1 MKYDLNI
8 LNDYI
13 ERGLIIKQVHPTLP
27 LSIYNYSRSCQY
39 GGQWDDITLNCRGLV
54 LDNEGNVI
62 AKPFPKFFNYEE
74 HTTEE
79 IPNEL
84 FDVYE
89 KMDGSLGICFY
100 YERELTYTERYKL
113 WFNGNYETGMEYC
126 EDIVPNFDDPYYHP
140 TPIKRG
146 EWHMATRGSFTSEQA
161 VKGKELLGKYNF
173 EKLHTDYTYL
183 FEIIYKENRIVCDYD
198 FEDIVLLGIINTKT
212 GSEVNLYSDTE
223 DIRIQNIVKNIGF
236 NIVMRYNT
244 FGEGF
249 DVLKKEISNSKEGYV
264 IRFKGGMRMK
274 IKGDEYVRLHRILT
288 NFSTTDIWELLMTKG
303 NMDEFLERVP
313 DEFDKWVKST
323 ISELKYAFFQIS
335 ERAGKLHDGF
345 RYGKYGDVY
354 PEPTKKEFAEFVM
367 KQQDILRPVMFAM
380 WDKKPYDDI
389 IWKLIRPKWSKPFKK
404 DLDN

>member
-13 ERGLIIKQVHPTLP
+13 EKGLVIKQAHPTLP
-27 LSIYNYSRSCQY
+27 LSIYNYSRTCQY
-39 GGQWDDITLNCRGLV
+39 GGLWDDITLACRGLV

-74 HTTEE
+74 HTAEE

-100 YERELTYTERYKL
+100 YDRELTYSERYKL
-113 WFNGNYETGMEYC
+113 WFNGNYETGMEYF
-126 EDIVPNFDDPYYHP
+126 EEIVPNFDDPYYHP
-140 TPIKRG
+140 TPTTKG
-146 EWHMATRGSFTSEQA
+146 EWHMATRGSFVSEQA
-161 VKGKELLGKYNF
+161 IKGKELLDKYNF
-173 EKLHTDYTYL
+173 QKLHTDYTYL

-198 FEDIVLLGIINTKT
+198 FEDVVLLGVINTKT
-212 GSEVNLYSDTE
+212 GIEVNLNSDTE
-223 DIRIQNIVKNIGF
+223 DVRIQNIIRNIGL
-236 NIVMRYNT
+236 NVVTRYNT

-249 DVLKKEISNSKEGYV
+249 DELKKEISNSKEGYV
-264 IRFKGGMRMK
+264 IRFRNGMRMK

-288 NFSTTDIWELLMTKG
+288 NFSTTDIWELLRSGGDM
-303 NMDEFLERVP
+303 NEFLDRVP

-323 ISELKYAFFQIS
+323 ISDLKYAHFQIC

-367 KQQDILRPVMFAM
+367 KQYVPLRSVMFAM

-389 IWKLIRPKWSKPFKK
+389 VWKLIKPKWSKPFKK

>member
-1 MKYDLNI
+1 MKYDLDI

-13 ERGLIIKQVHPTLP
+13 EKGLVIKQVHPTLP
-27 LSIYNYSRSCQY
+27 LSIYNYSRTCQY
-39 GGQWDDITLNCRGLV
+39 GGLWDEITLACRGLV

-74 HTTEE
+74 HTAEE

-126 EDIVPNFDDPYYHP
+126 EEIVPNFDDPYFHP
-140 TPIKRG
+140 TPKTKG
-146 EWHMATRGSFTSEQA
+146 EWHIATRGSFVSEQA

-173 EKLHTDYTYL
+173 QKLHTDYTYL
-183 FEIIYKENRIVCDYD
+183 FEIIYKENRIVCEYD
-198 FEDIVLLGIINTKT
+198 FEDVVLLGVINTKT
-212 GSEVNLYSDTE
+212 GIEVNLNSDTE
-223 DIRIQNIVKNIGF
+223 DVRIQNIIKNIGF
-236 NIVMRYNT
+236 NVVTRYNT

-249 DVLKKEISNSKEGYV
+249 DELKKEISNSKEGYV
-264 IRFKGGMRMK
+264 IRFRNGMRMK

-288 NFSTTDIWELLMTKG
+288 NFSTTDIWELLRSGGDM
-303 NMDEFLERVP
+303 NELLDRVP
-313 DEFDKWVKST
+313 DEFDNWVKTT
-323 ISELKYAFFQIS
+323 IRDLKYAHFQIC

-367 KQQDILRPVMFAM
+367 KQYEPLRSVMFSM

-389 IWKLIRPKWSKPFKK
+389 VWKLIKPKWSKPFKK

>member
-13 ERGLIIKQVHPTLP
+13 ERGLVIKQVHPTLP
-27 LSIYNYSRSCQY
+27 LSIYNYSRTCQY
-39 GGQWDDITLNCRGLV
+39 GAQWDDITLNCRGLV

-74 HTTEE
+74 HTAEE
-79 IPNEL
+79 IPNEP
-84 FDVYE
+84 FEVFE
-89 KMDGSLGICFY
+89 KMDGSLGIYFY

-126 EDIVPNFDDPYYHP
+126 EEIVPNFDDPYYHP
-140 TPIKRG
+140 TPKTKG
-146 EWHMATRGSFTSEQA
+146 GWYMATRGSFTSEQA
-161 VKGKELLGKYNF
+161 IKGMEIAKKYNYDRICVPGF
-173 EKLHTDYTYL
+173 TYL
-183 FEIIYKENRIVCDYD
+183 FEIIYPENRIVVDYGKD
-198 FEDIVLLGIINTKT
+198 ERLVLLSIVNPEGNEIPYEDIEMDGWDIVNRYDGVSDYTK
-212 GSEVNLYSDTE
+212 
-223 DIRIQNIVKNIGF
+223 
-236 NIVMRYNT
+236 
-244 FGEGF
+244 
-249 DVLKKEISNSKEGYV
+249 LKGMISNDAEGYI
-264 IRFKGGMRMK
+264 IRFKNGMRMK

-288 NFSTTDIWELLMTKG
+288 NFSTTDIWELLMNKG
-303 NMDEFLERVP
+303 DMDEFLERVP

-354 PEPTKKEFAEFVM
+354 PEPTKKEFAEFVL
-367 KQQDILRPVMFAM
+367 KQQEILRPVMFAM